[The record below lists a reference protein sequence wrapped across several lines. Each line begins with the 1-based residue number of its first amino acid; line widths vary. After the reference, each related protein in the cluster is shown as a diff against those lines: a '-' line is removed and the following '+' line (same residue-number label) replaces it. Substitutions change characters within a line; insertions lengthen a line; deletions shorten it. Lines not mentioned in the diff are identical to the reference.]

1 MFNILFI
8 GIGNMGFPMAG
19 YLSQKHKV
27 TIFNRSK
34 EKQKRW
40 ITEYNGEILDDLK
53 SINKDYDFII
63 SCVGNDS
70 DLEEIIN
77 HSFDNLQKE
86 SVFIDHS
93 TVSPETVIKL
103 SKRLNSKSVYLL
115 DAPVSG
121 GQAGAENGALSI
133 MVGGD
138 LDAFKKSKPVMDL
151 YGKKVEYMGDT
162 GSGQQTKIINQIC
175 IGGLIQSLS
184 EAIYFM
190 KHTNLDPS
198 KVLDVISS
206 GAAQSWQME
215 NRFKTMTED
224 KFDFGFAV
232 DLMRKDLSIAFRE
245 SEKYGIDL
253 EITKII
259 DTFYE
264 DLQKQGHNNLD
275 TSSLIKRLFKSV

>member
-103 SKRLNSKSVYLL
+103 AKRLNGKSVYLL

-138 LDAFKKSKPVMDL
+138 FDAFRKSKPVMDL

-275 TSSLIKRLFKSV
+275 TSSLIKRLIK

>member
-103 SKRLNSKSVYLL
+103 AKRLNGKSVYLL

-264 DLQKQGHNNLD
+264 DLQKQGHNSLD
-275 TSSLIKRLFKSV
+275 TSSLIKRLIK

>member
-40 ITEYNGEILDDLK
+40 ITEYNGEILDGLK

-103 SKRLNSKSVYLL
+103 AKRLNGKSVYLL

-264 DLQKQGHNNLD
+264 DLQKKGHNNLD
-275 TSSLIKRLFKSV
+275 TSSLIKRLIK

>member
-19 YLSQKHKV
+19 YLSQKYKV

-40 ITEYNGEILDDLK
+40 ITEYDGEILDDLK

-70 DLEEIIN
+70 DLEEVIH
-77 HSFDNLQKE
+77 HSFDYLQKE

-103 SKRLNSKSVYLL
+103 AKRLNGKSVYLL

-275 TSSLIKRLFKSV
+275 TSSLIKRLIK

>member
-40 ITEYNGEILDDLK
+40 ITEYKGEILDDLK
-53 SINKDYDFII
+53 LINKDYDFII

-264 DLQKQGHNNLD
+264 DLQKQGHNKLD
-275 TSSLIKRLFKSV
+275 TSSLIKRLIK

>member
-138 LDAFKKSKPVMDL
+138 LDAFNKSKPVMDL

-275 TSSLIKRLFKSV
+275 TSSLIKRLIK

>member
-40 ITEYNGEILDDLK
+40 ITEYKGEILGDLK
-53 SINKDYDFII
+53 SINKDYDFVI

-103 SKRLNSKSVYLL
+103 AKRLNGKSVYLL

-121 GQAGAENGALSI
+121 GQAGAENGSLSI

-275 TSSLIKRLFKSV
+275 TSSLIKRLIK

>member
-19 YLSQKHKV
+19 FLSLKHKV

-40 ITEYNGEILDDLK
+40 ITEYKGEVLDDLK
-53 SINKDYDFII
+53 SINNHYDFII

-77 HSFDNLQKE
+77 YSFDNLKKD

-93 TVSPETVIKL
+93 TVSPETIIKL
-103 SKRLNSKSVYLL
+103 SKKLISKSVYLL

-138 LDAFKKSKPVMDL
+138 FEAFKKSKPVMDL
-151 YGKKVEYMGDT
+151 YGKKVEFMGDT

-175 IGGLIQSLS
+175 IGGIIQSLS

-190 KHTNLDPS
+190 KQTNLDPS
-198 KVLDVISS
+198 KVLEVISS

-215 NRFKTMTED
+215 NRFKTMKEN
-224 KFDFGFAV
+224 KFDFGFAI
-232 DLMRKDLSIAFRE
+232 DLMRKDLSIAFKE

-259 DTFYE
+259 DKFYK
-264 DLQKQGHNNLD
+264 DLQEQGFNRLD
-275 TSSLIKRLFKSV
+275 TSSLIKRLIK

>member
-103 SKRLNSKSVYLL
+103 AKRLNGKSVYLL

-215 NRFKTMTED
+215 NRFKTMTEN

-264 DLQKQGHNNLD
+264 DLQKQGHNSLD
-275 TSSLIKRLFKSV
+275 TSSLIKRLIK

>member
-40 ITEYNGEILDDLK
+40 VTEYNGEILDDLK

-70 DLEEIIN
+70 DLEDIIN

-103 SKRLNSKSVYLL
+103 AKRLNGKSVYLL

-138 LDAFKKSKPVMDL
+138 LDAFKKSKSVMDL

-275 TSSLIKRLFKSV
+275 TSSLIKRLIK

>member
-40 ITEYNGEILDDLK
+40 ITEYNGEILDSLK

-77 HSFDNLQKE
+77 YSFDNLKKE
-86 SVFIDHS
+86 SLFIDHS

-264 DLQKQGHNNLD
+264 DLQKQGHNSLD
-275 TSSLIKRLFKSV
+275 TSSLIKRLIK

>member
-190 KHTNLDPS
+190 KYTNLDPS
-198 KVLDVISS
+198 KVLNVISS

-245 SEKYGIDL
+245 SQKYGIDL

-275 TSSLIKRLFKSV
+275 TSSLIKRLIK

>member
-77 HSFDNLQKE
+77 HSFNSLQKE

-103 SKRLNSKSVYLL
+103 AKRLNGKSVYLL

-264 DLQKQGHNNLD
+264 DLQKQGHNSLD
-275 TSSLIKRLFKSV
+275 TSSLIKRLIK

>member
-103 SKRLNSKSVYLL
+103 AKRLNGKSVYLL

-121 GQAGAENGALSI
+121 GQAGAENGSLSI

-275 TSSLIKRLFKSV
+275 TSSLIKRLIK

>member
-40 ITEYNGEILDDLK
+40 ITKYNGEILDDLK

-103 SKRLNSKSVYLL
+103 AKRLNGKSVYLL

-275 TSSLIKRLFKSV
+275 TSSLIKRLIK

>member
-103 SKRLNSKSVYLL
+103 AKRLNGKSVYLL

-138 LDAFKKSKPVMDL
+138 FDAFKKSKPVMDL

-215 NRFKTMTED
+215 NRFKTMTEN

-275 TSSLIKRLFKSV
+275 TSSLIKRLIK

>member
-8 GIGNMGFPMAG
+8 GIGNMGYPMAG

-63 SCVGNDS
+63 SCVGNDN

-275 TSSLIKRLFKSV
+275 TSSLIKRLIK

>member
-1 MFNILFI
+1 MCIRDR
-8 GIGNMGFPMAG
+8 AG

-103 SKRLNSKSVYLL
+103 AKRLNGKSVYLL

-275 TSSLIKRLFKSV
+275 TSSLIKRLIK

>member
-103 SKRLNSKSVYLL
+103 AKRLNGKSVYLL

-138 LDAFKKSKPVMDL
+138 FDAFKKSKPVMDL

-259 DTFYE
+259 DKFYE

-275 TSSLIKRLFKSV
+275 TSSLIKRLIK

>member
-63 SCVGNDS
+63 SCIGNDS

-103 SKRLNSKSVYLL
+103 AKRLNGKSVYLL

-138 LDAFKKSKPVMDL
+138 FDAFKKSKPVMDL

-275 TSSLIKRLFKSV
+275 TSSLIKRLIK

>member
-103 SKRLNSKSVYLL
+103 AKRLNGKSVYLL

-206 GAAQSWQME
+206 GAAQSLQME
-215 NRFKTMTED
+215 NRFKTMTEK

-275 TSSLIKRLFKSV
+275 TSSLIKRLIK

>member
-103 SKRLNSKSVYLL
+103 AKRLNGKSVYLL

-121 GQAGAENGALSI
+121 GQAGAENGVLSI

-275 TSSLIKRLFKSV
+275 TSSLIKRLIK

>member
-40 ITEYNGEILDDLK
+40 VTEYNGEILDGLK

-103 SKRLNSKSVYLL
+103 AKRLNGKSVYLL

-275 TSSLIKRLFKSV
+275 TSSLIKRLIK

>member
-40 ITEYNGEILDDLK
+40 ITEYDGEILDDLK

-103 SKRLNSKSVYLL
+103 AKRLNGKSVYLL

-275 TSSLIKRLFKSV
+275 TSSLIKRLIK

>member
-40 ITEYNGEILDDLK
+40 ITEYDGEILDDLK

-275 TSSLIKRLFKSV
+275 TSSLIKRLIK

>member
-138 LDAFKKSKPVMDL
+138 LDAFKKSKPLMDL

-264 DLQKQGHNNLD
+264 DLQSQGHNNLD
-275 TSSLIKRLFKSV
+275 TSSLIKRLIK

>member
-121 GQAGAENGALSI
+121 GQVGAEKGALSI
-133 MVGGD
+133 MVGGNYE
-138 LDAFKKSKPVMDL
+138 AFKKSKSLMDL

-190 KHTNLDPS
+190 KQTNLDPS

-215 NRFKTMTED
+215 NRFKTMTKN

-232 DLMRKDLSIAFRE
+232 DLMRKDLSIAFKE
-245 SEKYGIDL
+245 SEKYGIEL

-259 DTFYE
+259 DSFYK
-264 DLQKQGHNNLD
+264 DLQEQGFNSLD
-275 TSSLIKRLFKSV
+275 TSSLIKRLIK

>member
-103 SKRLNSKSVYLL
+103 AKRLNGKSVYLL

-138 LDAFKKSKPVMDL
+138 FDAFKKSKPVMDL

-275 TSSLIKRLFKSV
+275 TSSLIKRLIK

>member
-19 YLSQKHKV
+19 YLSQNHKV

-34 EKQKRW
+34 EKQKKW

-138 LDAFKKSKPVMDL
+138 LDAFKKSKPVIDL

-275 TSSLIKRLFKSV
+275 TSSLIKRLIK

>member
-40 ITEYNGEILDDLK
+40 ITECNGEILDGLK

-103 SKRLNSKSVYLL
+103 AKRLNGKSVYLL

-245 SEKYGIDL
+245 AEKYGIDL

-275 TSSLIKRLFKSV
+275 TSSLIKRLIK

>member
-34 EKQKRW
+34 EKLKRW

-103 SKRLNSKSVYLL
+103 AKRLNGKSVYLL

-275 TSSLIKRLFKSV
+275 TSSLIKRLIK

>member
-40 ITEYNGEILDDLK
+40 ITEYNGEILDGLK

-77 HSFDNLQKE
+77 HSFDYLQKE

-103 SKRLNSKSVYLL
+103 AKRLNGKSVYLL

-275 TSSLIKRLFKSV
+275 TSSLIKRLIK

>member
-138 LDAFKKSKPVMDL
+138 FDAFKKSKPVMDL

-264 DLQKQGHNNLD
+264 DLQKQGHNSLD
-275 TSSLIKRLFKSV
+275 TSSLIKRLIK

>member
-40 ITEYNGEILDDLK
+40 ITEHNGEILDDLK

-103 SKRLNSKSVYLL
+103 AKRLNGKSVYLL

-215 NRFKTMTED
+215 NRFKTMTEN

-275 TSSLIKRLFKSV
+275 TSSLIKRLIK

>member
-19 YLSQKHKV
+19 YLSQSHKV

-103 SKRLNSKSVYLL
+103 AKRLNGKSVYLL

-138 LDAFKKSKPVMDL
+138 FDAFKKSKPVMDL

-275 TSSLIKRLFKSV
+275 TSSLIKRLIK

>member
-103 SKRLNSKSVYLL
+103 AKRLNDKSVYLL

-275 TSSLIKRLFKSV
+275 TSSLIKRLIK

>member
-40 ITEYNGEILDDLK
+40 ITEHNGEILDDLK

-103 SKRLNSKSVYLL
+103 AKRLNGKSVYLL

-138 LDAFKKSKPVMDL
+138 HDAFKKSKPVMDL

-275 TSSLIKRLFKSV
+275 TSSLIKRLIK